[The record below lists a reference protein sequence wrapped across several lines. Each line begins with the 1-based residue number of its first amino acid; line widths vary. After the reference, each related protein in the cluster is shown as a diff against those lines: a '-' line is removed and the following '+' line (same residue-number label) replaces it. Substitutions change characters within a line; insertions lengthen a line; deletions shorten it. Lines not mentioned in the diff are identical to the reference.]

1 MVSIA
6 SNWIIAS
13 GIIKSLSFPGFDLYR
28 YTVLTSCN
36 SFLLLIETPNDISLK
51 CEASGFSYNDQTASP
66 HDNLKSITTLKLLMV
81 SHIGT
86 SGPIKPIL
94 IIGAPG
100 SGTTLLYQTLC
111 SHRDLAY
118 INHNMLRAGLRKHG
132 RLVGDRRKALF
143 ILQNL
148 IHRDPASTLPHEA
161 DAFWMRLDLR
171 QSLGYY
177 DYRTESDYTEEMAA
191 YFREKVLQVQNL
203 WGRPR
208 FVNKNLQ
215 NSFRVRLLNSIF
227 PDAKF
232 IHIIRDGRAVAFSL
246 LNKKDLGATS
256 PILLVGFKD
265 ILGDKYRPDR
275 SELYNNGLA
284 WAEYVT
290 KAREASTVAQGRYY
304 EVFYENLVK
313 EPYKELRNIMD
324 FCELNWYS
332 EFEEKIPSTQN
343 MNEKWKQ
350 KAIKEQRTDLE
361 ESTLDLRRTLGMAE

>member
-1 MVSIA
+1 
-6 SNWIIAS
+6 
-13 GIIKSLSFPGFDLYR
+13 
-28 YTVLTSCN
+28 
-36 SFLLLIETPNDISLK
+36 
-51 CEASGFSYNDQTASP
+51 
-66 HDNLKSITTLKLLMV
+66 MV
-81 SHIGT
+81 SHTDTI
-86 SGPIKPIL
+86 SSPEKPIL

-111 SHRDLAY
+111 SHRDVAY
-118 INHNMLRAGLRKHG
+118 ITHNMLRAGLRKYG

-161 DAFWMRLDLR
+161 DGFWMNYF
-171 QSLGYY
+171 GYY
-177 DYRTESDYTEEMAA
+177 NYMTENDYSEEMAA
-191 YFREKVLQVQNL
+191 FFRKKIVTVQNL

-246 LNKKDLGATS
+246 LNKKDFGATS

-265 ILGDKYRPDR
+265 ILGEKYQLER
-275 SELYNNGLA
+275 SELYNYGLA
-284 WAEYVT
+284 WTEYVT
-290 KAREASTVAQGRYY
+290 KAREASAFAQSKYY
-304 EVFYENLVK
+304 EVRYENLVT
-313 EPYKELRNIMD
+313 EPYNELRKIVD
-324 FCELNWYS
+324 FCELDWYS

-350 KAIKEQRTDLE
+350 KASKEQRIDLE
-361 ESTLDLRRTLGMAE
+361 ESTFDLRLTLGMVE

>member
-1 MVSIA
+1 MVS
-6 SNWIIAS
+6 S
-13 GIIKSLSFPGFDLYR
+13 
-28 YTVLTSCN
+28 
-36 SFLLLIETPNDISLK
+36 
-51 CEASGFSYNDQTASP
+51 
-66 HDNLKSITTLKLLMV
+66 
-81 SHIGT
+81 IGT
-86 SGPIKPIL
+86 PSPMKPIL
-94 IIGAPG
+94 IVGAPG

-118 INHNMLRAGLRKHG
+118 INHNMLRAGFRKHG

-148 IHRDPASTLPHEA
+148 IHRDPDSTLPDEA
-161 DAFWMRLDLR
+161 DAFWMRLYLK

-177 DYRTESDYTEEMAA
+177 DYKTESDYTEEMAA

-215 NSFRVRLLNSIF
+215 NCFRVRLLNSIF

-246 LNKKDLGATS
+246 LNKKDLGATNA
-256 PILLVGFKD
+256 ILRVGFKD
-265 ILGDKYRPDR
+265 ILGDKYQPER
-275 SELYNNGLA
+275 SELYNYGLA

-304 EVFYENLVK
+304 EVRYENLVR
-313 EPYKELRNIMD
+313 EPYKELRNIID

-350 KAIKEQRTDLE
+350 KAIKEQRIDLE
-361 ESTLDLRRTLGMAE
+361 ESTFDLRRTLGMAV